1 MKQTRTTLKALTA
14 AYRAV
19 LRHGI
24 LCNAIALGLIATATP
39 AMAETVTSQ
48 QVIQDTQVL
57 SGISASNLSNDPG
70 AVYWVYNGDLTL
82 NDSSFVG
89 NTAAG
94 SYGLGGVIYNDG
106 TATINT
112 STFTGNSSTEWGGAI
127 ASYGNLTISDSTF
140 GGTGDGDVNTSG
152 VGGAI
157 MAGGGSL
164 TINNGTGFYN
174 NKATG
179 TDGGAVWTSN
189 AGVSVSNTTFDG
201 NTAARNGGAVYK
213 TEDGNLSVSNSVFT
227 KNTATGDAG
236 IGGAVVIDQYNTGT
250 VLFDNV
256 TFGDGTAA
264 GANNADE
271 AGAIWLGTAGTIKNS
286 TFNYNTAHDGG
297 AVVTGGSGQLTL
309 NNSKFLNNVA
319 DGTDGNG
326 GAIATRKK
334 DAAGTSFL
342 HITGDGTDATMFANN
357 SAANGG
363 AIYTGTNDTTIAD
376 TKFVGNTATA
386 NGGAIYNEGTLALTD
401 SVFGDKDSNSQLLR
415 NIAENGGAIYNTG
428 DLTVNGG
435 AFYRNT
441 ANAGTKE
448 VSGGGAIYNLGTLTT
463 NSDFIGNSTLNTDTG
478 RGGAI
483 WNKGDLTVTGGT
495 YVGNISGVRGGA
507 INISDGTV
515 SIENTTFGGDS
526 FALRNTANNGGAIA
540 MNKGTVSVTDTT
552 IKNNYASSA
561 GGAIYNNKGTLNI
574 TGGTFTGNTAN
585 ERGGAIFDN
594 SGSLTLTN
602 SVIENNSTAGHGA
615 GIYNDEGVITLT
627 DTVVKDNVIDS
638 VRDASGSVKGKG
650 AGIYNAAS
658 GMVTVNATNK
668 DITFS
673 GNKVKVDDG
682 DNGVTIYEDDIYNR
696 GALILNAAANRT
708 LALDGGIDGNGS
720 GIMVVNEDVANT
732 GVVKVAGTL
741 NGQNVTVAHGELHLI
756 DDDPVLA
763 ENPGAYLAGST
774 INVESGATINT
785 IDDVIQD
792 LSSVVTLANGAG
804 IKGDIDWNN
813 GTADKYASDAGTV
826 KYYVGNLLN
835 GNIGKGEKAFQVVSN
850 GTTVDINEAKFT
862 SDTGATFLS
871 SGVADGQMIV
881 RGFAGGINTAVE
893 TTDANGARLAL
904 NYTVTENEVFDSDD
918 SIDNSDFR
926 ITGTGVDG
934 LAIELQKDLNVSED
948 AVLSLNDVKFTGS
961 SDIVNKAGA
970 VLNIKDSRIAVNVN
984 NYGTMVSDPT
994 YYDAKVV
1001 NVGTASFTGDV
1012 FESGS
1017 SLTNSAIVDLNNV
1030 EFKSG
1035 SSLIGN
1041 TGNTLNLVG
1050 TGNIFNGSSTGNN
1063 VVLAS
1068 GANYTGTLY
1077 DGVVDAR
1084 NGGIDTITGSVSGGN
1099 LYVDANL
1106 TSGEVDTFGGTS
1118 GATIKGIK
1126 LANAGYGT
1134 EDKVELAIGEATLA
1148 NDLNIDGMNYYTS
1161 VVKDGDNIVFS
1172 DKLINE
1178 SNLYSKLGSW
1188 TGGNYIATSADM
1200 ENVADG
1206 ENYMTVGQALSALDT
1221 NLKTV
1226 STAGTIAAGQ
1236 TGFVT
1241 GDAVYNAFASQ
1252 TASAV
1257 DLHNSIAAIMA
1268 TDASANTKRGALGQ
1282 LLMTGTVAGQN
1293 LTAYTTAE
1301 AMASLVTLTGEAMS
1315 EYDFGWD
1322 INKGLQNDLDNDG
1335 KYRIDVLNDS
1345 NVQDKTVAGAINANT
1360 SAISANADAIATLN
1374 DAENVAGSVRNIAK
1388 GYADET
1394 LSAANGYTDAAIEN
1408 ALGAVTEGV
1417 TAVYDHAHEWAEDLL
1432 GVDVDADVETQ
1443 LQTALDALAAAD
1455 GTDNNLES
1463 TTIAGALHELDV
1475 TSAANAEAIETL
1487 NSDEDVDGSVKN
1499 IAKGY
1504 ADAAVESAKDYTDTA
1519 LTNAVA
1525 DGGVVDTA
1533 IDNAITAA
1541 VGENGA
1547 VATAINNATKM
1558 GADDDDSTSMFAHF
1572 DEGASVTDAAAALDT
1587 AVSATESDI
1596 ATLKGEE
1603 GTAGSVKN
1611 TAKGYA
1617 DTAENNAKTFAT
1629 SAVDSLANGAVA
1641 DNTAALS
1648 LLNGDAN
1655 TEGSVA
1661 YAAANAVATANAY
1674 TDSKLNEVRDSAV
1687 AASNAY
1693 TDRRIEDLDKNL
1705 SAGVAGAVAL
1715 SSVAVSGVE
1724 RGEVS
1729 VGAGY
1734 GYFNGQSAAAFGAT
1748 MGLSNRW
1755 SVNAGAGISNADVSF
1770 RAGTNYKFKLF

>member
-24 LCNAIALGLIATATP
+24 LCNAIALGLIATAP
-39 AMAETVTSQ
+39 AMAARLAIEGGEPVTGTDMVYSGNSGQTYGGGIDNYGGTVTETN
-48 QVIQDTQVL
+48 VTIQ
-57 SGISASNLSNDPG
+57 SNSASRGGG
-70 AVYWVYNGDLTL
+70 AN
-82 NDSSFVG
+82 
-89 NTAAG
+89 
-94 SYGLGGVIYNDG
+94 NDG
-106 TATINT
+106 TMTLNGGLIGGATADLGNQGGGGGGIANT
-112 STFTGNSSTEWGGAI
+112 GTLTIDGTTLQNNVATNYGGGIYNSLDNSGTSAATVSVSNAIFRNNSAGQDGGAI
-127 ASYGNLTISDSTF
+127 YSMGREDIVTGALNITTSNFFNNSAASAKAGGAIYLLDSGNMTIKGSTF
-140 GGTGDGDVNTSG
+140 GGYDETDPENPISLGNTAG
-152 VGGAI
+152 KGGAI
-157 MAGGGSL
+157 YIGGLDNSTHGETTV
-164 TINNGTGFYN
+164 TINKDESNNKTIFDHNVANGTGENSGFGGALVHNGYKTFLDLSDAEFTN
-174 NKATG
+174 NSATNQAGALLISKIAG
-179 TDGGAVWTSN
+179 TEREDGLAASINNVLFANNTTASQGGAVWNGAKASVANTEFRNNSTTGGIEGGGALDLGSVSSTTIDTVTFTSN
-189 AGVSVSNTTFDG
+189 TS
-201 NTAARNGGAVYK
+201 
-213 TEDGNLSVSNSVFT
+213 
-227 KNTATGDAG
+227 
-236 IGGAVVIDQYNTGT
+236 
-250 VLFDNV
+250 
-256 TFGDGTAA
+256 
-264 GANNADE
+264 
-271 AGAIWLGTAGTIKNS
+271 S
-286 TFNYNTAHDGG
+286 TD
-297 AVVTGGSGQLTL
+297 
-309 NNSKFLNNVA
+309 
-319 DGTDGNG
+319 G
-326 GAIATRKK
+326 GAIATRDLGK
-334 DAAGTSFL
+334 DNHAATL
-342 HITGDGTDATMFANN
+342 DITGSSFTGNTAAT
-357 SAANGG
+357 NGG
-363 AIYTGTNDTTIAD
+363 AINNNFYHSTTAGHTDAVYVAD
-376 TKFVGNTATA
+376 STFA
-386 NGGAIYNEGTLALTD
+386 
-401 SVFGDKDSNSQLLR
+401 
-415 NIAENGGAIYNTG
+415 
-428 DLTVNGG
+428 
-435 AFYRNT
+435 
-441 ANAGTKE
+441 
-448 VSGGGAIYNLGTLTT
+448 T
-463 NSDFIGNSTLNTDTG
+463 NS
-478 RGGAI
+478 AA
-483 WNKGDLTVTGGT
+483 K
-495 YVGNISGVRGGA
+495 
-507 INISDGTV
+507 
-515 SIENTTFGGDS
+515 
-526 FALRNTANNGGAIA
+526 
-540 MNKGTVSVTDTT
+540 
-552 IKNNYASSA
+552 
-561 GGAIYNNKGTLNI
+561 GGAIYNNKGATQ
-574 TGGTFTGNTAN
+574 TGSMYLTGSTFTGNTATGD
-585 ERGGAIFDN
+585 GGAIFNEGTLTVSNSVFGDADN
-594 SGSLTLTN
+594 AALKNTAGNGGGAVYNIGSLDVVNSNFYNNDAVYFGAIRDKAGGTYVRITDSNFVGNTAEEVGAVGIFSRGDLSSVSGSLFEKNKATGTGAGVDGTGALFVGAEAKLTVSN
-602 SVIENNSTAGHGA
+602 TTFTENESAAQAGAIGTRGFALGNNSTAKLDIVGSTFTKNKAATEGGA
-615 GIYNDEGVITLT
+615 FNNYLYNDADGDGYVKVTGSTFTENEAAKGGAIYNHISQPG
-627 DTVVKDNVIDS
+627 DTYQGQTGNIYFADS
-638 VRDASGSVKGKG
+638 NFTGNIASDLGG
-650 AGIYNAAS
+650 AIYNE
-658 GMVTVNATNK
+658 GIVTVAANTANVA
-668 DITFS
+668 FS
-673 GNKVKVDDG
+673 
-682 DNGVTIYEDDIYNR
+682 DNTANGALNDIYN
-696 GALILNAAANRT
+696 I
-708 LALDGGIDGNGS
+708 
-720 GIMVVNEDVANT
+720 
-732 GVVKVAGTL
+732 GTL
-741 NGQNVTVAHGELHLI
+741 NLTALENHNV
-756 DDDPVLA
+756 
-763 ENPGAYLAGST
+763 S
-774 INVESGATINT
+774 
-785 IDDVIQD
+785 
-792 LSSVVTLANGAG
+792 
-804 IKGDIDWNN
+804 
-813 GTADKYASDAGTV
+813 
-826 KYYVGNLLN
+826 
-835 GNIGKGEKAFQVVSN
+835 
-850 GTTVDINEAKFT
+850 
-862 SDTGATFLS
+862 
-871 SGVADGQMIV
+871 
-881 RGFAGGINTAVE
+881 FAGGITGSADSIASNIVNVSGDGYVSIFNALTNQTVNNNGDLRLNADLTGTIINNGDGAKISLARDITASGENVM
-893 TTDANGARLAL
+893 DGYNGALA
-904 NYTVTENEVFDSDD
+904 NDITVAEGGDLTINDATFES
-918 SIDNSDFR
+918 
-926 ITGTGVDG
+926 GDG
-934 LAIELQKDLNVSED
+934 KLINVAD
-948 AVLSLNDVKFTGS
+948 AVLRINDSV
-961 SDIVNKAGA
+961 
-970 VLNIKDSRIAVNVN
+970 VNVAVEN
-984 NYGTMVSDPT
+984 AGTLISDPT
-994 YYDAKVV
+994 YYGAEVV
-1001 NVGTASFTGDV
+1001 NTGTASFTGDV
-1012 FESGS
+1012 FENGS
-1017 SLTNSAIVDLNNV
+1017 SLTNSAIVNLNNV

-1041 TGNTLNLVG
+1041 AGNTLNLVG

-1148 NDLNIDGMNYYTS
+1148 NDLNIDGINYYTS

-1200 ENVADG
+1200 ENAADG
-1206 ENYMTVGQALSALDT
+1206 DNYMTVGQALSALDT

-1257 DLHNSIAAIMA
+1257 DLHDAIAAIMA
-1268 TDASANTKRGALGQ
+1268 TDASANAKRGALGQ
-1282 LLMTGTVAGQN
+1282 LLMTGTVAGQT

-1301 AMASLVTLTGEAMS
+1301 AMSSFATLTGEVMS
-1315 EYDFGWD
+1315 EYDFGWN
-1322 INKGLQNDLDNDG
+1322 INEGLQNDLDDEG

-1345 NVQDKTVAGAINANT
+1345 NVEDKTVAGAINANT

-1374 DAENVAGSVRNIAK
+1374 GTGEGSVSKSIDDAI
-1388 GYADET
+1388 T
-1394 LSAANGYTDAAIEN
+1394 AAVGEN
-1408 ALGAVTEGV
+1408 GAVTG
-1417 TAVYDHAHEWAEDLL
+1417 AIN
-1432 GVDVDADVETQ
+1432 
-1443 LQTALDALAAAD
+1443 TALAD
-1455 GTDNNLES
+1455 YS
-1463 TTIAGALHELDV
+1463 TTSDMNTAISDAITAAVGENGAV
-1475 TSAANAEAIETL
+1475 TSAINTALEDYSTTEEMNTAINE
-1487 NSDEDVDGSVKN
+1487 
-1499 IAKGY
+1499 
-1504 ADAAVESAKDYTDTA
+1504 A

-1525 DGGVVDTA
+1525 DGGIVDTA

-1572 DEGASVTDAAAALDT
+1572 DEGASVTEAAAALDT